1 MLSGS
6 FCLKV
11 KNKLKLNYENINKL
25 TFDSELIK
33 FTNKKKK
40 LQNKKKILKKVI
52 INNNKI

>member
-25 TFDSELIK
+25 TFDSELVK
-33 FTNKKKK
+33 FTNKKK
-40 LQNKKKILKKVI
+40 NYKI
-52 INNNKI
+52 KIKF